1 MGRRGSL
8 TAGGGGAAGVPEV
21 LLRVA
26 DEDQE
31 DQQHGH
37 PAAGAGHFLL
47 RGGWLVLGGLAV
59 DAAAAE
65 HGVRHDLCA
74 CDEEAAAPRVH
85 PAEPAEGA
93 HSGLGRAVA
102 GPQVRGAGA
111 EAAQRLL
118 PERGGERVVQR
129 CGS

>member
-1 MGRRGSL
+1 MCYSVTGWLKRHLEYINSALDGGNREQYISLTGRRGSL

-47 RGGWLVLGGLAV
+47 RGGWVVLGLI
-59 DAAAAE
+59 
-65 HGVRHDLCA
+65 
-74 CDEEAAAPRVH
+74 
-85 PAEPAEGA
+85 
-93 HSGLGRAVA
+93 SGR
-102 GPQVRGAGA
+102 
-111 EAAQRLL
+111 
-118 PERGGERVVQR
+118 R
-129 CGS
+129 CCS